1 MLIASTTSPIMGR
14 FLVANRAVSACVII
28 ISEMSKQKLWV
39 KRRTSR
45 GGGRSVNQRE
55 RVSARNVNRDLH
67 KNQLVYA
74 HYLLKFVIIFA
85 LGLLWV
91 RLGIMIGPITVL
103 PIGLVIGLLII
114 SLEKLRASRRIEL
127 SLLVV
132 ACALSYFFPI
142 GLVL

>member
-1 MLIASTTSPIMGR
+1 
-14 FLVANRAVSACVII
+14 
-28 ISEMSKQKLWV
+28 MSKQKLWV

-91 RLGIMIGPITVL
+91 RLGIMIGSITVL

-127 SLLVV
+127 SLLVA